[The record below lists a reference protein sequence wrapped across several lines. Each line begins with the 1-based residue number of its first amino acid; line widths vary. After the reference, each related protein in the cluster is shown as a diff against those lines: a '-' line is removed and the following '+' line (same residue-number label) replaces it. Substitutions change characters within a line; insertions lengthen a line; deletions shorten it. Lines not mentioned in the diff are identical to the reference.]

1 LALNPIE
8 GFETTSNENRSVR
21 KRGIGLSNLESEIL
35 QVATCL
41 NGAVSNTRLYA
52 ADHPQVLRY
61 LERAYDQLQRVLK
74 SQSTLTFLVVEDE
87 VIIDNRAVTT
97 RTPQLEQFVQ
107 LLKQG
112 AIERLTFSSDVT
124 IQELTQLVGDLAS
137 PHKEVV
143 RSTPAIKLGK
153 VVVQPVSGT
162 DPPDTA
168 LSLESRQR
176 LEALADLRQH
186 SLDELKDAY
195 RQIQGS
201 HEIFPSG
208 ISEMVQGFL
217 QGMLRNVNP
226 LRMLASLKSTDE
238 YTFTHAINVCILTMA
253 QAEALGIDGRLLRDI
268 GVAASLHDAGKMFIS
283 DDILNKP
290 DKLTEDE
297 WKHMRSHSAQGA
309 QYILRL
315 PGVPKMAFLAAL
327 EHHIRYDG
335 TGYPD
340 LGKGWQPNI
349 VSQMIAI
356 ADVFDAMRS
365 RRPYKEPKPD
375 ALIVK
380 ILQQES
386 GSTFNPHLVRNF
398 LQLIHPKGG
407 ADSEK

>member
-1 LALNPIE
+1 
-8 GFETTSNENRSVR
+8 
-21 KRGIGLSNLESEIL
+21 LSNFENDML

-61 LERAYDQLQRVLK
+61 LERAYNQLQGVLK
-74 SQSTLTFLVVEDE
+74 TQATLTFLVVDDE
-87 VIIDNRAVTT
+87 VIIDNRAVTA

-112 AIERLTFSSDVT
+112 AIERLTFSSGLT

-137 PHKEVV
+137 THNEVV

-162 DPPDTA
+162 EQSDAA

-176 LEALADLRQH
+176 LEALADLRRH
-186 SLDELKDAY
+186 SLDDLRDTY
-195 RQIQGS
+195 QRIQGS
-201 HEIFPSG
+201 HDISSMG
-208 ISEMVQGFL
+208 LSEMVQGFL
-217 QGMLRNVNP
+217 NGMLRNVNP
-226 LRMLASLKSTDE
+226 LRMLASLKSSDE

-253 QAEALGIDGRLLRDI
+253 QAEALGIDGRLLHDI

-290 DKLTEDE
+290 DKLTDE
-297 WKHMRSHSAQGA
+297 EWHHMRTHSAQGA

-315 PGVPKMAFLAAL
+315 SGIPKLAFLAAL

-335 TGYPD
+335 SGYPD

-398 LQLIHPKGG
+398 LQLIHQKGG
-407 ADSEK
+407 TDNEK

>member
-1 LALNPIE
+1 M
-8 GFETTSNENRSVR
+8 
-21 KRGIGLSNLESEIL
+21 L

-61 LERAYDQLQRVLK
+61 LERAYNQLQGVLK
-74 SQSTLTFLVVEDE
+74 TQATLTFLVVDDE
-87 VIIDNRAVTT
+87 VIIDNRAVTA

-112 AIERLTFSSDVT
+112 AIERLTFSSGLT

-137 PHKEVV
+137 THNEVV

-153 VVVQPVSGT
+153 VMVQPVSGT
-162 DPPDTA
+162 EQPDAA

-176 LEALADLRQH
+176 LEALADLRCH
-186 SLDELKDAY
+186 SLDDLRDTYK
-195 RQIQGS
+195 RIQGS
-201 HEIFPSG
+201 HDISPMG
-208 ISEMVQGFL
+208 LSEMVQGFL
-217 QGMLRNVNP
+217 NAMLRNVNP
-226 LRMLASLKSTDE
+226 LRMLASLKSSDE

-253 QAEALGIDGRLLRDI
+253 QAEALGIGGRLLHDI

-290 DKLTEDE
+290 DKLTDE
-297 WKHMRSHSAQGA
+297 EWHHMRTHSAQGA

-315 PGVPKMAFLAAL
+315 SGIPKLAFLAAL

-335 TGYPD
+335 SGYPD

-365 RRPYKEPKPD
+365 RRPYKESKPD

-380 ILQQES
+380 ILKQES

-398 LQLIHPKGG
+398 LQLIHQKGG
-407 ADSEK
+407 TDNEK